1 MRRVPRTLTPRAA
14 HASAVALNGCSLT
27 IGDSERDAESGEA
40 WFSVYLIPET
50 LRVTVFGELREGDA
64 VNVEVESQT
73 QVIVDTVER
82 VVGQRLAGMA
92 GAAAA

>member
-1 MRRVPRTLTPRAA
+1 M
-14 HASAVALNGCSLT
+14 
-27 IGDSERDAESGEA
+27 
-40 WFSVYLIPET
+40 
-50 LRVTVFGELREGDA
+50 TVFGELREGDA